1 MTGPLAP
8 IDWAKMMSEVA
19 VALLGE
25 PNAALSSEREL
36 RYGRRG
42 SLAVHI
48 AGPYAGRFRDHEA
61 GQSGGVLDLV
71 QRECGGDRCE
81 AWAWLCAHGF
91 LSGQSVPARQRH
103 PGAVLTHSTG
113 ADLSRNNRAYAHQL
127 WEEARPLRGTLA
139 EAYLHGR
146 GVAVAGAQALRFHPR
161 LRHPHPPYAFFP
173 CLVACVQDCGGRFL
187 GIQRTYLE
195 GPHKASVQPVRAS
208 LGRLTTGGAVRLAEP
223 ANGVLLVG
231 EGIESA
237 AAAMQRLDLPGW
249 AALGTPGLRVLALP
263 EAIRTVAIAADRDA
277 PGLEAAAAL
286 AERLEAEGRRVT
298 IVAPRAGGDFADRR
312 DDR

>member
-1 MTGPLAP
+1 MTGPVAVT
-8 IDWAKMMSEVA
+8 DWVAVMGDVA

-48 AGPYAGRFRDHEA
+48 AGPYAGQFRDHEA

-113 ADLSRNNRAYAHQL
+113 ADLSRSKRAYAHQL

-139 EAYLHGR
+139 EAYLHRR
-146 GVAVAGAQALRFHPR
+146 GVEVTGARALRFHPR
-161 LRHPHPPYAFFP
+161 LRHPVEPGGLP

-187 GIQRTYLE
+187 GIQRTYLQ
-195 GPHKASVQPVRAS
+195 GPHKAPVRPVRMS
-208 LGRLTTGGAVRLAEP
+208 LGKLTGGAVRLAEP
-223 ANGVLLVG
+223 ADGVLLVG

-237 AAAMQRLDLPGW
+237 AAAMQQFDTPGW
-249 AALGTPGLRVLALP
+249 AALGTPGLRALVVP
-263 EAIRTVAIAADRDA
+263 EAVREVVIAADRDA
-277 PGLEAAAAL
+277 PGLEAAATL

-298 IVAPRAGGDFADRR
+298 IVAPRAGGDFADGRYAR
-312 DDR
+312 

>member
-8 IDWAKMMSEVA
+8 IDWDAMMSEVA
-19 VALLGE
+19 VALLGK

-48 AGPYAGRFRDHEA
+48 AGPYGGRFRDHEA
-61 GQSGGVLDLV
+61 GTGGGVLDLV
-71 QRECGGDRCE
+71 QRECGGNRCG

-91 LSGQSVPARQRH
+91 LSGRSVPAQQRG
-103 PGAVLTHSTG
+103 PRVVTTRG
-113 ADLSRNNRAYAHQL
+113 ADARETRDKRAYAHQL
-127 WEEARPLRGTLA
+127 WEEARPLRGSLA

-146 GVAVAGAQALRFHPR
+146 GVEVTGARALRFHPR
-161 LRHPHPPYAFFP
+161 LRHPVEPGGLP

-187 GIQRTYLE
+187 GIQRTYLQ
-195 GPHKASVQPVRAS
+195 GPHKASVQPVRMS
-208 LGRLTTGGAVRLAEP
+208 LGKLTGGAVRLAEP
-223 ANGVLLVG
+223 ADGVLLVG
-231 EGIESA
+231 EGIEST

-249 AALGTPGLRVLALP
+249 AALGTPALRALVVP
-263 EAIRTVAIAADRDA
+263 EAVREVVIAADRDA

-286 AERLEAEGRRVT
+286 AERLKAEGRRVT

-312 DDR
+312 DGR

>member
-1 MTGPLAP
+1 MTGPVAVT
-8 IDWAKMMSEVA
+8 DWDAMMSEVA

-48 AGPYAGRFRDHEA
+48 AGPYAGRFYDHEA
-61 GQSGGVLDLV
+61 GTGGGVLDLV

-81 AWAWLCAHGF
+81 ARTWLCAHGF
-91 LSGQSVPARQRH
+91 LSDGAVPAREGGLR
-103 PGAVLTHSTG
+103 AVTTRG
-113 ADLSRNNRAYAHQL
+113 TDARETRDKQARAYQI
-127 WEEARPLRGTLA
+127 WKETRPLRGTFA
-139 EAYLHGR
+139 EAYLHRR
-146 GVAVAGAQALRFHPR
+146 GVEAAGAPALRFHPR
-161 LRHPHPPYAFFP
+161 LRHPVEPGGLP

-195 GPHKASVQPVRAS
+195 GPDKAPVQPVRAS
-208 LGRLTTGGAVRLAEP
+208 LGRLTGGAVRLAEP
-223 ANGVLLVG
+223 ADEVLLVG

-237 AAAMQRLDLPGW
+237 AAAMQQFDLPGW
-249 AALGTPGLRVLALP
+249 AALGTAGLCALVVP
-263 EAIRTVAIAADRDA
+263 EAVREVVIAADRDA

-298 IVAPRAGGDFADRR
+298 IYAPRVGGDFADGR
-312 DDR
+312 DAR

>member
-1 MTGPLAP
+1 MTGPVAVT
-8 IDWAKMMSEVA
+8 DWVAVMGDVA
-19 VALLGE
+19 VALLGK

-71 QRECGGDRCE
+71 QRECGGNRCE
-81 AWAWLCAHGF
+81 AWAWLCAHSF
-91 LSGQSVPARQRH
+91 LSGQSAPARQRH

-113 ADLSRNNRAYAHQL
+113 ADLSRNKRAHAHQL
-127 WEEARPLRGTLA
+127 WEEARPLRGSLA

-146 GVAVAGAQALRFHPR
+146 GVEVTGARALRFHPR
-161 LRHPHPPYAFFP
+161 LRHPVEPGGLP

-187 GIQRTYLE
+187 GIQRTYLQ
-195 GPHKASVQPVRAS
+195 GPHKAPVRPVRMS
-208 LGRLTTGGAVRLAEP
+208 LGKLTGGAVRLAEP
-223 ANGVLLVG
+223 TDGVLLVG
-231 EGIESA
+231 EGIEST
-237 AAAMQRLDLPGW
+237 AAAMQRFQDPGW
-249 AALGTPGLRVLALP
+249 AALGTAGLCALVVP
-263 EAIRTVAIAADRDA
+263 DAIREVVIAADRDA

-286 AERLEAEGRRVT
+286 AERLEAEGRRIT
-298 IVAPRAGGDFADRR
+298 IVALCAGGDFADRR
-312 DDR
+312 DGR